1 MKGIAKKLISAVVA
15 AAAAVM
21 VAVTAFA
28 DYTYSFDD
36 KVLITELTADVI
48 EMNGTSVV
56 LEKELGEGKSDD
68 GITIRFA
75 LFNDYLNTEFW
86 NTDDITVSCEVKLET
101 EGANV
106 IGYIPGFDTKWTWI
120 NPSEFTQLKYG
131 EWVTISETGKH
142 FYPTFSKSAP
152 NQLLFQLRSNWDAGK
167 QGVVRITLRNF
178 TIHGTPVP
186 LETTTEA
193 TTTKATTTTATT
205 TTATETE
212 PVVTDTEPVES
223 EPVESEPVESE
234 PVESEPEESTA
245 TEKVEEPVETTSA
258 TTVTESTTSIQTAAA
273 ATTASSIDYSA
284 LLERPEN
291 NIGLMIGI
299 ILGVA
304 ALIVAGV
311 VVGYIIYRKK
321 KYY

>member
-167 QGVVRITLRNF
+167 QGRVRITLRNF

-186 LETTTEA
+186 FETTTAA

-205 TTATETE
+205 TTATTTTETE

-223 EPVESEPVESE
+223 QTEPVESE

-245 TEKVEEPVETTSA
+245 TEKVEEPVETTVS

-273 ATTASSIDYSA
+273 ATTATSIDYSA

>member
-167 QGVVRITLRNF
+167 QGRVRITLRNF

-186 LETTTEA
+186 FETTTEA

-205 TTATETE
+205 TTETE

-223 EPVESEPVESE
+223 QTEPVESE

-245 TEKVEEPVETTSA
+245 TEKVEEPVETTVS

-273 ATTASSIDYSA
+273 ATTATSIDYSA